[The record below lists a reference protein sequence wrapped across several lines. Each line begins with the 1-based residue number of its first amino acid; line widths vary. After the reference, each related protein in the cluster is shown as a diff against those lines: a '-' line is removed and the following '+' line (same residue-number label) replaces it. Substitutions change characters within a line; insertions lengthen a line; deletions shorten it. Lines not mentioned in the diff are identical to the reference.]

1 MSRAARVVG
10 VTPDVWTDAALTRLQ
25 AAGYRAVEVDQAVLP
40 GARALRRADFR
51 LSWFLTRLHTF
62 VVFLVVDHAT
72 EPDLSAITD
81 LAAKWAKS
89 VKGGLPVGLQNSVA
103 VIPVVVCSWAD
114 DAARASA
121 LAKPR
126 KRFGMM
132 TFPMIVDPARTYVA
146 TYNRTVAWGIAYV
159 DFLAAQQRVIVG
171 GPDAPVLGTQ
181 GGRGLVWLYRLM
193 LPLLGLLVIAG
204 VAAYVLA

>member
-1 MSRAARVVG
+1 
-10 VTPDVWTDAALTRLQ
+10 
-25 AAGYRAVEVDQAVLP
+25 
-40 GARALRRADFR
+40 
-51 LSWFLTRLHTF
+51 LHTF

-89 VKGGLPVGLQNSVA
+89 VKGGLPAGVQNSVA

-114 DAARASA
+114 EAARASA

-132 TFPMIVDPARTYVA
+132 TFPMIVDPARLFVVTF
-146 TYNRTVAWGIAYV
+146 NRTVAWGIAYV
-159 DFLAAQQRVIVG
+159 DFLADQQRIIVG
-171 GPDAPVLGTQ
+171 APDAPVLGTH
-181 GGRGLVWLYRLM
+181 GGRGLVRLYQLI
-193 LPLLGLLVIAG
+193 LPFLGLMVIAG
-204 VAAYVLA
+204 IAVFLLV